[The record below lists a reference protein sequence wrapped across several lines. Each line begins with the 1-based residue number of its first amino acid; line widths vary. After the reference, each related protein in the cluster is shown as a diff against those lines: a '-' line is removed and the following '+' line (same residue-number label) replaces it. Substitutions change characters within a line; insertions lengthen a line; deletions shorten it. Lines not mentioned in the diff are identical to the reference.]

1 MDMIKAIIA
10 ICFIGTAQCPYKLD
24 VRVEPAGCNQ
34 RSYHAQIP
42 MDGRWQNV
50 TTSIKCRK

>member
-1 MDMIKAIIA
+1 MIKAIIA